1 MLYFVL
7 FCLATSLRGLYFSE
21 QETEE
26 SRYRETRG
34 YGELVEVE
42 GMEIVDKRDCIKEEY
57 IFKKSKIYFLK
68 THVTMPGL
76 YLCF

>member
-1 MLYFVL
+1 MLYLVL

-26 SRYRETRG
+26 SRYRETRSF
-34 YGELVEVE
+34 GELEEVE

-57 IFKKSKIYFLK
+57 IFKKKQNIF
-68 THVTMPGL
+68 
-76 YLCF
+76 F